1 MRKTLRFILALS
13 TLLFGLVTLIFR
25 RNNLKPVYRGLRY
38 FLEHKSYQQ
47 TLNIL
52 KNDPA
57 TAALM
62 AERYHEFYQVPWNE
76 LKLMPAGS
84 LGYEFY
90 CFMNHPEVTPL
101 DKLPESKVEI
111 TPEIDYLRRRIR
123 LIHDI
128 HHVLT
133 GHPSDELGEM
143 GISAFYV
150 AQIRSPLNAVLL
162 AVGLI
167 KCTIKCPER
176 MHELMDIIV
185 EGYAMGQRAQNL
197 FGQKYEEVWTQ
208 PVVELR
214 KQYGIIASKSDFIQ
228 PQVAAP
234 LAGLTLVQPL
244 NETSA
249 HPAVSLQQS
258 L

>member
-1 MRKTLRFILALS
+1 MFKKIFRFTAAIA
-13 TLLFGLVTLIFR
+13 TLIFGLITLIFQ

-47 TLNIL
+47 TLQVL
-52 KNDPA
+52 RNDPA
-57 TAALM
+57 TSILI

-76 LKLMPAGS
+76 LALLPSGT
-84 LGYEFY
+84 LGRDFYEF
-90 CFMNHPEVTPL
+90 MSHPEVTPL
-101 DKLPESKVEI
+101 EKLPESAVEI
-111 TPEIDYLRRRIR
+111 TPEIDYIRRRIR

-150 AQIRSPLNAVLL
+150 AQIWSPLNAVLL

-176 MHELMDIIV
+176 MHELMDTIV
-185 EGYAMGQRAQNL
+185 DGYAMGKRTENL
-197 FGQKYEEVWTQ
+197 FGQKYEELWNM
-208 PVVELR
+208 PVSELR
-214 KQYGIIASKSDFIQ
+214 MRYGITSGM
-228 PQVAAP
+228 P
-234 LAGLTLVQPL
+234 GLTRGPL
-244 NETSA
+244 LTEKNDRQKA
-249 HPAVSLQQS
+249 QR
-258 L
+258 

>member
-1 MRKTLRFILALS
+1 MRKFFRFMAALT
-13 TLLFGLVTLIFR
+13 TLLFGLVVLIFSR
-25 RNNLKPVYRGLRY
+25 KNLKPVYRGLRY

-47 TLNIL
+47 TLTIL
-52 KNDPA
+52 RNDRD
-57 TAALM
+57 TASLI

-76 LKLMPAGS
+76 LKELPKGT

-90 CFMNHPEVTPL
+90 SFMNHPEVTPL
-101 DKLPESKVEI
+101 EKLPENKVEI
-111 TPEIDYLRRRIR
+111 NPEVDYIRRRIR

-176 MHELMDIIV
+176 MDELLESIV
-185 EGYAMGQRAQNL
+185 EGYTMGKRADNL
-197 FGQKYEEVWTQ
+197 FGKKYEDVWGSN
-208 PVVELR
+208 VDELR
-214 KQYGIIASKSDFIQ
+214 EAYGIQPSVRDFIER
-228 PQVAAP
+228 PAFS
-234 LAGLTLVQPL
+234 GLTLARLQG
-244 NETSA
+244 ETDARLVRRSRR
-249 HPAVSLQQS
+249 SS
-258 L
+258 